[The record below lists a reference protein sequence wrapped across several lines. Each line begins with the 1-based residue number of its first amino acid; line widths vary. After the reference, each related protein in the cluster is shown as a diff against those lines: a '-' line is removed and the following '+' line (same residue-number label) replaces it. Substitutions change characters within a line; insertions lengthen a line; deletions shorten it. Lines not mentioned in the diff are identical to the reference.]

1 MAANHILAI
10 FMPKKYKEQET
21 SNMNLNRNSLL
32 IHGGIDG
39 DETTGAVNVP
49 IYQTSTYKQD
59 GLGKT
64 RGGWEY
70 SRTGNP
76 TRAAL
81 EKLIADLEEGTHGL
95 AFASGLAAINTVL
108 SLFKSGDRLI
118 VSDNI
123 YGGTFRILDNVF
135 KNFGITYTIVNTSDL
150 AAVESELQADEKD
163 EIKAVYIETPA
174 NPLLTV
180 TDIEA
185 VSKLAHKYEKKVI
198 VDNTFLTPYLQ
209 RPLTLGADIVVHSG
223 TKYLG
228 GHSDT
233 VSGFVIVKDDAL
245 AERLYYLQN
254 AIGGVLAPWDS
265 YLIIRGIKTLGVRMD
280 RHVENAT
287 KIANWLTESGYVE
300 KVYYPGLKDDPGYEV
315 QKKQADGP
323 GAMISF
329 VLKKEYDYKKFFENL
344 KLITLAESLGGVESL
359 VCHPAS
365 MTHAAIPR
373 EIRQKVGIVDELIR
387 FSVGIEDADDLIK
400 DLEQAIQ
407 NA

>member
-1 MAANHILAI
+1 MNRRAFYLKR
-10 FMPKKYKEQET
+10 KKENEM
-21 SNMNLNRNSLL
+21 SINLNTLL

-49 IYQTSTYKQD
+49 VYQTSTYKQD
-59 GLGKT
+59 GLGKD
-64 RGGWEY
+64 RGWEY

-81 EKLIADLEEGTHGL
+81 EKLIADLEQGEYGL

-108 SLFKSGDRLI
+108 SLFKSGDKLL

-135 KNFGITYTIVNTSDL
+135 KNFGITYEIVDTSDL
-150 AAVESELQADEKD
+150 DAVEAKIDDSV
-163 EIKAVYIETPA
+163 KAVYIETPA
-174 NPLLTV
+174 NPLLTI
-180 TDIEA
+180 TDIKA
-185 VSKLAHKYEKKVI
+185 VADAAHKHDKLVI

-209 RPLTLGADIVVHSG
+209 RPLTLGADIVIHSG

-233 VSGFVIVKDDAL
+233 VSGLVAVSRKDL
-245 AERLYYLQN
+245 ADRLYYLQN

-265 YLIIRGIKTLGVRMD
+265 FLIIRGIKTLGVRMD
-280 RHVENAT
+280 RHVSNAE
-287 KIANWLTESGYVE
+287 KIARWLVGSGYVN
-300 KVYYPGLKDDPGYEV
+300 KVYYPGLETDPGYEI
-315 QKKQADGP
+315 QKKQADGA

-329 VLKKEYDYKKFFENL
+329 VLDEKYDYRKFFESL

-359 VCHPAS
+359 VCHPAG
-365 MTHAAIPR
+365 MTHAAIPK
-373 EIRQKVGIVDELIR
+373 EIRESVGIVDELIR
-387 FSVGIEDADDLIK
+387 FSVGIEDADDLIA
-400 DLEQAIQ
+400 DLKQAIE
-407 NA
+407 ASAK

>member
-1 MAANHILAI
+1 MSIKL
-10 FMPKKYKEQET
+10 
-21 SNMNLNRNSLL
+21 NSLV

-39 DETTGAVNVP
+39 DERTGAVNVP

-59 GLGKT
+59 GLGEN
-64 RGGWEY
+64 RGWEY

-81 EKLIADLEEGTHGL
+81 EKLVADLEGGEYGL
-95 AFASGLAAINTVL
+95 AFASGLSAINTVL
-108 SLFKSGDRLI
+108 SLFKEGDRLI

-150 AAVESELQADEKD
+150 DEIEKVLKEDAADKNN
-163 EIKAVYIETPA
+163 IKAVYIESPA

-180 TDIEA
+180 TDIEE
-185 VSKLAHKYEKKVI
+185 VSELAKIYNKKVI

-209 RPLTLGADIVVHSG
+209 RPLSLGADIVIHSG

-233 VSGFVIVKDDAL
+233 VSGFVVVNDKEIAD
-245 AERLYYLQN
+245 RLYYLQN
-254 AIGGVLAPWDS
+254 AIGGVLGPWDS
-265 YLIIRGIKTLGVRMD
+265 YLMIRGIKTLGVRMD
-280 RHVENAT
+280 RHVQNAE
-287 KIANWLTESGYVE
+287 KVAEWLVSSGYVD
-300 KVYYPGLKDDPGYEV
+300 KVYYPGLKSDPGYEV

-329 VLKKEYDYKKFFENL
+329 TLKKEYDYRRFFKSL
-344 KLITLAESLGGVESL
+344 KLVTLAESLGGVESL

-365 MTHAAIPR
+365 MTHAAIPKDIR
-373 EIRQKVGIVDELIR
+373 EAVGITDELIR
-387 FSVGIEDADDLIK
+387 LSVGIEDVDDIIADI
-400 DLEQAIQ
+400 EQAIKESK
-407 NA
+407 

>member
-1 MAANHILAI
+1 MSISI
-10 FMPKKYKEQET
+10 
-21 SNMNLNRNSLL
+21 NSLL

-49 IYQTSTYKQD
+49 VYQTSTYKQD
-59 GLGKT
+59 ALGKT

-81 EKLIADLEEGTHGL
+81 EKLVADLEKGEYGL
-95 AFASGLAAINTVL
+95 AFASGLAAISTVL
-108 SLFKSGDRLI
+108 SLFKAGDKLI

-135 KNFGITYTIVNTSDL
+135 NNFNITYKIVDTSKLDDVR
-150 AAVESELQADEKD
+150 AAIDDDVKAIYVES
-163 EIKAVYIETPA
+163 PA

-180 TDIEA
+180 TDIAA
-185 VSKLAHKYEKKVI
+185 VSKVAKENGKLLI
-198 VDNTFLTPYLQ
+198 VDNTFMTPYLQ
-209 RPLTLGADIVVHSG
+209 RPIELGADIVVHSG

-233 VSGFVIVKDDAL
+233 VSGFAVVKDKAL
-245 AERLYYLQN
+245 ADRLYYLQN

-265 YLIIRGIKTLGVRMD
+265 YLMIRGIKTLGVRMD
-280 RHVENAT
+280 RHVLNAQ
-287 KIANWLTESGYVE
+287 KIAEWLMESGYVD
-300 KVYYPGLKDDPGYEV
+300 KVYYPGLKSDPGYET

-329 VLKKEYDYKKFFENL
+329 TLKKEYDYRQFFRNV
-344 KLITLAESLGGVESL
+344 KLVTLAESLGGVESL

-365 MTHAAIPR
+365 MTHAAIPK
-373 EIRQKVGIVDELIR
+373 EIRDEVGITEELIR
-387 FSVGIEDADDLIK
+387 LSVGIEDVKDIIADI
-400 DLEQAIQ
+400 EQAI
-407 NA
+407 NNSRK

>member
-1 MAANHILAI
+1 MSLKID
-10 FMPKKYKEQET
+10 
-21 SNMNLNRNSLL
+21 SLL

-49 IYQTSTYKQD
+49 VYQTSTYKQD
-59 GLGKT
+59 GLGKD
-64 RGGWEY
+64 RGWEY

-81 EKLIADLEEGTHGL
+81 EKLIADLEQGEYGL

-108 SLFKSGDRLI
+108 SLFKKGDRLL

-135 KNFGITYTIVNTSDL
+135 KNFDITYEIVDTSDE
-150 AAVESELQADEKD
+150 AAVEAAIDD
-163 EIKAVYIETPA
+163 TVKAVYIETPA

-185 VSKLAHKYEKKVI
+185 VSKIAHRYDKLVI

-209 RPLTLGADIVVHSG
+209 RPLTLGADIVIHSG

-233 VSGFVIVKDDAL
+233 ISGLVAVKDKAIAD
-245 AERLYYLQN
+245 RLYYLQN

-265 YLIIRGIKTLGVRMD
+265 FLMIRGIKTLGVRMD
-280 RHVENAT
+280 RHVANAE
-287 KIANWLTESGYVE
+287 KIARWLVGSGYVS
-300 KVYYPGLKDDPGYEV
+300 KVYYPGLETDPGYEI
-315 QKKQADGP
+315 QKKQADGA

-329 VLKKEYDYKKFFENL
+329 VLDPKYDYRKFYESLN
-344 KLITLAESLGGVESL
+344 LITLAESLGGVESL
-359 VCHPAS
+359 VCHPAT

-373 EIRQKVGIVDELIR
+373 EIRESVGIVDELIR
-387 FSVGIEDADDLIK
+387 FSVGIEDPDDLIE
-400 DLEQAIQ
+400 DLEQAIK
-407 NA
+407 ASAKA

>member
-1 MAANHILAI
+1 MSIKI
-10 FMPKKYKEQET
+10 
-21 SNMNLNRNSLL
+21 NSLL

-49 IYQTSTYKQD
+49 VYQTSTYKQD
-59 GLGKT
+59 GLGED
-64 RGGWEY
+64 RGWEY

-81 EKLIADLEEGTHGL
+81 EKLVADLEEGEYGL
-95 AFASGLAAINTVL
+95 AFASGLAAISTVL

-123 YGGTFRILDNVF
+123 YGGTFRVLDNVF
-135 KNFGITYTIVNTSDL
+135 KNFGIDYTIVDTSNLDE
-150 AAVESELQADEKD
+150 VERVLKEDGETTNN
-163 EIKAVYIETPA
+163 IKAVYIESPA

-180 TDIEA
+180 TDIEK
-185 VSKLAHKYEKKVI
+185 VSELSKIYGKKVI

-233 VSGFVIVKDDAL
+233 VSGFIVVKDRDL
-245 AERLYYLQN
+245 ADRLYYLQN

-265 YLIIRGIKTLGVRMD
+265 YLMIRGIKTLGVRMD
-280 RHVENAT
+280 RHVANAI
-287 KIANWLTESGYVE
+287 KIAEWLETSGYVE
-300 KVYYPGLKDDPGYEV
+300 KVYYPGLKSDPGYET

-329 VLKKEYDYKKFFENL
+329 TLKKKYSYRKFFK
-344 KLITLAESLGGVESL
+344 KLELVTLAESLGGVESL
-359 VCHPAS
+359 VCHPAT

-373 EIRQKVGIVDELIR
+373 EIREAVGITDELIR
-387 FSVGIEDADDLIK
+387 LSVGIEDVDDIIY
-400 DLEQAIQ
+400 DLENAIQ
-407 NA
+407 NSI